1 MIDVW
6 REVHLPTREGVNRR
20 PVVNAWPGALLS
32 LPQIDQE
39 GTALSEPSCVS
50 IPTILFLLINTNCFT
65 LVSLYGKS
73 FLHSWQAKGLPRAPS
88 PQWPSG

>member
-39 GTALSEPSCVS
+39 GTALSAQLCVYPHYSFPPNKHYLFHSCVS
-50 IPTILFLLINTNCFT
+50 VWKIISTQLA
-65 LVSLYGKS
+65 G
-73 FLHSWQAKGLPRAPS
+73 QGLATGP
-88 PQWPSG
+88 